1 MKPCTGKDLDDFIEK
16 AAEIDEAIPTLC
28 CSGKLVK
35 DKTNC
40 LEKYRDF
47 GKDHCIEGVY
57 GFQVLQT
64 IFRELTRTQKFFK
77 KSYIKKKLN
86 RKIGFASLR
95 CRVKNSNQTIKWVS
109 QAFPPKWLPFPV
121 PDKGKEGYHKKFSNV
136 YDDSTPCEDL
146 IPSKLTD
153 IR

>member
-16 AAEIDEAIPTLC
+16 AAEIDEAIRTLC

-64 IFRELTRTQKFFK
+64 IFRELTRTQKFF
-77 KSYIKKKLN
+77 
-86 RKIGFASLR
+86 
-95 CRVKNSNQTIKWVS
+95 
-109 QAFPPKWLPFPV
+109 
-121 PDKGKEGYHKKFSNV
+121 
-136 YDDSTPCEDL
+136 
-146 IPSKLTD
+146 
-153 IR
+153 

>member
-16 AAEIDEAIPTLC
+16 AAEID
-28 CSGKLVK
+28 GKLVK
-35 DKTNC
+35 DKTDRI
-40 LEKYRDF
+40 EKYGDF

-95 CRVKNSNQTIKWVS
+95 CQVKNSSQTIKWVS
-109 QAFPPKWLPFPV
+109 QAFPP
-121 PDKGKEGYHKKFSNV
+121 
-136 YDDSTPCEDL
+136 
-146 IPSKLTD
+146 
-153 IR
+153 